1 MNDDKHG
8 SQAQTMENIADI
20 HGFKE
25 SEGYVADIEGSLRN
39 NLETARN
46 GHTVLIPQPSDSPSD
61 TLNWTPTRKH
71 VILFI
76 ISLAAF
82 LPDYGSATGAVT
94 LLPQAAQWKLSP
106 DTVNHSQVGNVFMLG
121 AGGVVAVILS
131 AWAGRLPILF
141 YFLVLSTA
149 TAACTVAQG
158 GGLMFIFD
166 MFFFHERARK
176 INIWA
181 AFIILSPYMG
191 PLLTAFIITTLHW
204 PVAFW
209 VFFAM
214 NALVLVLTIC
224 SVKETY
230 YDRSIDPID
239 QPFRGSQLQQLIG
252 ISQYRSRHL
261 RNTLGQACM
270 RTFRVLM
277 KPTVLLSVTYYCL
290 TFAWVVGINTTLAI
304 FLLPSKTS
312 GRNRSDSSTS
322 HQSSPLFLAKF
333 VVTGSMTASPSAASS
348 NTTRISNLNYPEA
361 SGEVSALINFA
372 RTTGGFI
379 ISYFQVTWAKSS
391 GTKVSFGTQAGICV
405 GAFAIVIA
413 LQLFGKKL
421 RAKSGA
427 LHFATA

>member
-214 NALVLVLTIC
+214 
-224 SVKETY
+224 TY